1 MTAGLRRGSRLTM
14 AGWVTTLGLSAA
26 LPAAAETG
34 PRNSIAQV
42 DAALPAESGF
52 SMDMRLGDVIE
63 HPDFQGFGE
72 HLLPRPGRLSDG
84 EVTLDRIGDLLPYHS
99 NVRPQELV
107 QALDRLAWDVRAG
120 EQVFYSIYTP
130 DEIAADPA
138 KAATGIFLLRGEPG
152 ASFAIIAPGGGFSYV
167 GTVHEGLPYATA
179 ISAAGLNAFVVRYRV
194 GLGQQAATEDM
205 ARAIS
210 FIFEHADELGVSPS
224 NYSVWGSSAGA
235 RMAAL
240 IGTHGPLAFG
250 GDDLP
255 KPSAVIMAYTSH
267 ADIGQSEPPTF
278 VIVGERD
285 GIAPPSNME
294 RRVALLRGMDTP
306 VEFRIVPGVGHG
318 FGTGL
323 GTAAEGWINDAVTF
337 WQAHASQAQT
347 EN

>member
-1 MTAGLRRGSRLTM
+1 M

-26 LPAAAETG
+26 LPAAAETH
-34 PRNSIAQV
+34 SIAQA
-42 DAALPAESGF
+42 DALLPAESGF
-52 SMDMRLGDVIE
+52 STEMRFGDVIE

-99 NVRPQELV
+99 NVRPEELV
-107 QALDRLAWDVRAG
+107 QALDRLAGDVRAG

-210 FIFEHADELGVSPS
+210 FIFEHADELGVGPS

-240 IGTHGPLAFG
+240 IGTHGTFAFG

-267 ADIGQSEPPTF
+267 AIS
-278 VIVGERD
+278 
-285 GIAPPSNME
+285 
-294 RRVALLRGMDTP
+294 
-306 VEFRIVPGVGHG
+306 
-318 FGTGL
+318 
-323 GTAAEGWINDAVTF
+323 
-337 WQAHASQAQT
+337 ASQSRPPLSSWVNAMALRRPRT
-347 EN
+347 WGGVWRCCAAWIRRSSSGSYRVSAMVSAPASALPPRGGSTMP